1 MLFNSIEFFL
11 LLIFCLIFYW
21 SSQSILWRQNI
32 LLISSIIFYTYWFPP
47 YLSLLLILA
56 LFTYICSLKIA
67 SSAQKWLFFGV
78 SFLLGILGFFKYTNF
93 GLKIIQDTSQ
103 YLGID
108 LIIKAIDIKLPL
120 GISFIVFQL
129 IAYLVDVK
137 RKQTAPEKDLRTFTL
152 FLAFFPQLIA
162 GPICRSNQLI
172 PQLKEKRNFS
182 LYQFTGGLVLIMS
195 GLFLKVGFADGLAP
209 FVDSVFNS
217 SEKFTKANILWA
229 TLGFGVQIFC
239 DFWGYSTTAIGTAKL
254 FGIDIPINFDLP
266 YIATSLRGFWRRWH
280 ITLSNWLRDY
290 LYIPLGGS
298 RQGKLQTIRN
308 LIITMSLC
316 GLWHGASLTFL
327 LWGLIH
333 GLFLVVER
341 FIADLFNSLE
351 KNVIVKII
359 SQIWVPIGW
368 LITISFV
375 NITWIFFRAN
385 NLKDAMAIFREL
397 GNFHTAI
404 NYESPPSGFLILL
417 FSFALLHIPISK
429 LINAIYSGKIW
440 LGWRFVMAGWFLIL
454 SIVMSSGENIQFI
467 YFQF

>member
-11 LLIFCLIFYW
+11 LLIFCLLFYW
-21 SSQSILWRQNI
+21 CSQSIVWRQNV

-47 YLSLLLILA
+47 YLFLLLILA
-56 LFTYICSLKIA
+56 FFTYICSLKIA
-67 SSAQKWLFFGV
+67 FTEQKWLFFGV
-78 SFLLGILGFFKYTNF
+78 TFLLGILGLFKYTNF
-93 GLKIIQDTSQ
+93 TLDIFQNILQFININLT
-103 YLGID
+103 
-108 LIIKAIDIKLPL
+108 IKSIDIRLPL
-120 GISFIVFQL
+120 GISFIIFQL

-137 RKQTAPEKDLRTFTL
+137 RKETLPEKDLRTFTL

-172 PQLKEKRNFS
+172 PQLKEKKNFN

-217 SEKFTKANILWA
+217 SDKFTRANILWA

-239 DFWGYSTTAIGTAKL
+239 DFWGYSTIAVGAAKL

-298 RQGKLQTIRN
+298 RQGQLRTVGN

-316 GLWHGASLTFL
+316 GLWHGASIPFL

-333 GLFLVVER
+333 GLFLVLER
-341 FIADLFNSLE
+341 FIADSFKIVK
-351 KNVIVKII
+351 KNVIGTII
-359 SQIWVPIGW
+359 SWIWAPIGW
-368 LITISFV
+368 LITIYFV
-375 NITWIFFRAN
+375 NISWILFRAN
-385 NLKDAMAIFREL
+385 NLKDAVAIFKVL
-397 GNFHTAI
+397 GNFSTAI
-404 NYESPPSGFLILL
+404 NYESPPSSFLILL
-417 FSFALLHIPISK
+417 FSFALFHIPISK

-440 LGWRFVMAGWFLIL
+440 LGWRFVMAGWLLIL

>member
-11 LLIFCLIFYW
+11 LLTFCLLFYW
-21 SSQSILWRQNI
+21 CSQSIVWRQNV
-32 LLISSIIFYTYWFPP
+32 LLVSSVIFYTYWFPP
-47 YLSLLLILA
+47 YLFLLLTLA

-67 SSAQKWLFFGV
+67 FTSQRWLFFGT
-78 SFLLGILGFFKYTNF
+78 SFLIGILGIFKYTNF
-93 GLKIIQDTSQ
+93 LLKIIQYIYQ

-108 LIIKAIDIKLPL
+108 LIIETIDIKLPL

-137 RKQTAPEKDLRTFTL
+137 RKQTEPEKDLRTFTL

-172 PQLKEKRNFS
+172 PQLKEKRDFN
-182 LYQFTGGLVLIMS
+182 LYYFVSGLVLIMS

-217 SEKFTKANILWA
+217 SDKFTQANILWA

-239 DFWGYSTTAIGTAKL
+239 DFWGYSTIAVGAAKL

-298 RQGKLQTIRN
+298 RQGQLLTVRN

-333 GLFLVVER
+333 GLFLVLER
-341 FIADLFNSLE
+341 LIADLFKLLE
-351 KNVIVKII
+351 KSVVGKII
-359 SQIWVPIGW
+359 SWIWAPIGW

-375 NITWIFFRAN
+375 NIAWILFRVN
-385 NLKDAMAIFREL
+385 NLNDAVAIFRAL
-397 GNFHTAI
+397 GNFDTAI
-404 NYESPPSGFLILL
+404 NYESPPTSFLILL

-429 LINAIYSGKIW
+429 FINAIYSEKMC
-440 LGWRFVMAGWFLIL
+440 LGWQFVMAGWFLVI
-454 SIVMSSGENIQFI
+454 SIVMSSEENIQFI

>member
-11 LLIFCLIFYW
+11 LLIFCLLFYW
-21 SSQSILWRQNI
+21 CSQSIIWRQNI

-47 YLSLLLILA
+47 YLLLFLIIA
-56 LFTYICSLKIA
+56 LLTYICSLKIA
-67 SSAQKWLFFGV
+67 FTAQKWLFFGV
-78 SFLLGILGFFKYTNF
+78 SFLLGILGLFKYTNF
-93 GLKIIQDTSQ
+93 GLKIIQDIYQ
-103 YLGID
+103 NVGID
-108 LIIKAIDIKLPL
+108 LIIKTIDIRLPL

-137 RKQTAPEKDLRTFTL
+137 RKETVPEKDLRVFIL

-217 SEKFTKANILWA
+217 YEKFTKANILWA

-239 DFWGYSTTAIGTAKL
+239 DFWGYSTTAIGSAKL

-298 RQGKLQTIRN
+298 RQGKLLTIRN

-341 FIADLFNSLE
+341 LIADLFKSLE
-351 KNVIVKII
+351 KNVVGKII
-359 SQIWVPIGW
+359 SWIWVPIGW

-375 NITWIFFRAN
+375 NFAWILFRAN
-385 NLKDAMAIFREL
+385 SLKDAVAIFREL
-397 GNFHTAI
+397 GNFNTSI
-404 NYESPPSGFLILL
+404 NYESPPSSFLILL
-417 FSFALLHIPISK
+417 FSFALLHIPINK
-429 LINAIYSGKIW
+429 LMNAIYLGKIW

-454 SIVMSSGENIQFI
+454 SIVISSGENIQFI

>member
-21 SSQSILWRQNI
+21 SSQSIIWRQNI

-47 YLSLLLILA
+47 YLFLLLILS
-56 LFTYICSLKIA
+56 LFTYTCSLKIVLIR
-67 SSAQKWLFFGV
+67 QQWLLFGI

-93 GLKIIQDTSQ
+93 GLEIIQNFSQ
-103 YLGID
+103 NIGID
-108 LIIKAIDIKLPL
+108 LIIKNIDIRLPL
-120 GISFIVFQL
+120 GISFIIFQL

-137 RKQTAPEKDLRTFTL
+137 RKDTLPEKDLRIFTL

-172 PQLKEKRNFS
+172 PQLKEKRNFN

-217 SEKFTKANILWA
+217 SDKFTQANILWA

-239 DFWGYSTTAIGTAKL
+239 DFWGYSTIAVGAAKL

-298 RQGKLQTIRN
+298 RQGQLVTLRN

-341 FIADLFNSLE
+341 FIADLFKSLE
-351 KNVIVKII
+351 KDVVGKII
-359 SQIWVPIGW
+359 SRIWVPIGW

-375 NITWIFFRAN
+375 NIAWILFRAN
-385 NLKDAMAIFREL
+385 SLKDVVAIFRAL
-397 GNFHTAI
+397 GNFNAAI
-404 NYESPPSGFLILL
+404 NYESPPNSFLILL
-417 FSFALLHIPISK
+417 FSFVLLHIPISK
-429 LINAIYSGKIW
+429 LINSIYSGKIW
-440 LGWRFVMAGWFLIL
+440 LGWRFVIAGWFLVI
-454 SIVMSSGENIQFI
+454 SIVMSSEENIQFI